1 MVENGLAMKHSRFCR
16 PLLLLA
22 VSMPIAA
29 VGQTA
34 PAQPD
39 PGSSKQTPANVID
52 CGTFAASDAR
62 LDLVSKL
69 CEFVLTYRDKLPD
82 FIAQQT
88 TTSYGSGSV
97 DVITAQVTFRKGQEE
112 YSNVRINGKPVEAK
126 GWIPAHIGFTT
137 SGEFG
142 SLLVNLFQVP
152 GAAEFRFQKTATLG
166 GADVA
171 IYEFRL
177 PKKKNTFWGIGYVRG
192 NTLFPEFHGR
202 VWLERQTGRPLREE
216 LSPTNLEPSGGIAS
230 AKLVTE
236 YAITTIGNAGK
247 FLLPVR
253 SESTACSGGLELNN
267 SRCATNVLVFHDY
280 RKFAATSRILSS
292 GSQP

>member
-1 MVENGLAMKHSRFCR
+1 MAALMPAAGLA
-16 PLLLLA
+16 
-22 VSMPIAA
+22 
-29 VGQTA
+29 QTA

-39 PGSSKQTPANVID
+39 PSSSKQAAANIIN
-52 CGTFAASDAR
+52 CGTFAASDAS
-62 LDLVSKL
+62 LDLISKL
-69 CEFVLTYRDKLPD
+69 CDFALTYRDKLPN

-88 TTSYGSGSV
+88 TTSSGSRSV

-112 YSNVRINGKPVEAK
+112 YSDVRINGKPIEAK

-137 SGEFG
+137 QGEFG

-192 NTLFPEFHGR
+192 KILFPEFHGR

-216 LSPTNLEPSGGIAS
+216 LSPVNLEPSGGIAS

-236 YAITTIGNAGK
+236 YAITTIGDAGT

-253 SESTACSGGLELNN
+253 SESTACTGGFELNN

-280 RKFAATSRILSS
+280 RKFAATSRILPS
-292 GSQP
+292 GSPP